1 MCLLTLVEA
10 KIEWCIKVIYI
21 KASVLT
27 IDFVIMCFEM
37 S

>member
-10 KIEWCIKVIYI
+10 KIEWCMKVIYN
-21 KASVLT
+21 KARVLT
-27 IDFVIMCFEM
+27 MYFVIMCFEK